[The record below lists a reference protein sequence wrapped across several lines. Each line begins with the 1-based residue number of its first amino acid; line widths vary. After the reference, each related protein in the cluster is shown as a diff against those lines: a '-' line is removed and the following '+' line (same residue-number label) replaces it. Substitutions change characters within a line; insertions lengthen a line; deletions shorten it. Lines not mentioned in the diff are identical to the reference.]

1 MKSLLTLAAM
11 VIGSVVLAWAVT
23 WVGEIYNA
31 TNPVIQAQKRTLAYL
46 ESSGPELEES
56 IEREERLTAEIRKR
70 KFGKQYAIKLQAQ
83 IAAHAA
89 AFDAVVR

>member
-1 MKSLLTLAAM
+1 M
-11 VIGSVVLAWAVT
+11 VIGSIVMAGTVT

-31 TNPVIQAQKRTLAYL
+31 TNPVIQAQKQTLAYL

-56 IEREERLTAEIRKR
+56 IAREERLTAKIRER
-70 KFGKQYAIKLQAQ
+70 QFGKQYAIKLQAQ

-89 AFDAVVR
+89 AFAAVRQVP